1 MATMIDLIEKVLLN
15 LEGYTGDT
23 DVYGTLAENIDSN
36 DSTFTVAGA
45 SYADG
50 SGFSTGLVEIGTEL
64 VYVQNIDRT
73 VAPAEFNGVLRGF
86 RGTTAGSWTTG
97 TRVRNNPRFPVSA
110 VKDALNYTIKSLYP
124 RLMAVTKT
132 EFSGVSSR
140 VQYDMPNSAL
150 AVLSV
155 QYLPSHS
162 AKSWVNISNWSFDSF
177 AGSNA
182 TGTKTINVVAP
193 STGRPIQVVYA
204 FEPNTL
210 DYTDEFT
217 DSGLPSW
224 MEELVIMGACWR
236 LTSFVDSSRV
246 SQLTAEQA
254 LLNGNGD
261 ARSNSSGTNLAKFYL
276 GVFEQQVQLAQQRQA
291 RELPIQKH
299 RLI

>member
-23 DVYGTLAENIDSN
+23 DVYGTLAESITDTDIS
-36 DSTFTVAGA
+36 FTVNGA

-73 VAPAEFNGVLRGF
+73 AAPAEFAGVLRGF
-86 RGTTAGSWTTG
+86 RGTVANDWASG
-97 TRVRNNPRFPVSA
+97 TRVRNNPRFPISA

-124 RLMAVTKT
+124 RLVAVAKT
-132 EFSGVSSR
+132 EFTGVSSR

-155 QYLPSHS
+155 QYLPSYS
-162 AKSWVNISNWSFDSF
+162 AKSWVNISNWSFDNF

-182 TGTKTINVVAP
+182 TGTKSVNIVAP
-193 STGRPIQVVYA
+193 TTGRPIQVVYA
-204 FEPNTL
+204 LEPSNL
-210 DYTDEFT
+210 DFADDFT

-246 SQLTAEQA
+246 SQITAEQSMI
-254 LLNGNGD
+254 NGNGD
-261 ARSNSSGTNLAKFYL
+261 ARSNSSGTSLAKFYL

-291 RELPIQKH
+291 KELPIQKH

>member
-1 MATMIDLIEKVLLN
+1 MATMVNLIEKVLLN

-23 DVYGTLAENIDSN
+23 DVYGTLAANITN
-36 DSTFTVAGA
+36 TASTFTVAGA

-64 VYVQNIDRT
+64 VYVQNINRS
-73 VAPAEFNGVLRGF
+73 VAPAQFSGVLRGF
-86 RGTTAGSWTTG
+86 RGTTATAWTAG
-97 TRVRNNPRFPVSA
+97 TRVRNNPRFPVTA
-110 VKDALNYTIKSLYP
+110 VKDAINYTIKSLYP
-124 RLMAVTKT
+124 RLLAVSKT
-132 EFSGVSSR
+132 EFTGISSR

-150 AVLSV
+150 SVLSV
-155 QYLPSHS
+155 QYLPSYS
-162 AKSWVNISNWSFDSF
+162 AKSWVNISNWSFDNF

-193 STGRPIQVVYA
+193 TTGRPIQVVYA
-204 FEPNTL
+204 LEPSDL
-210 DYTDEFT
+210 EFADEFT

-246 SQLTAEQA
+246 SQITAEQSI
-254 LLNGNGD
+254 LNGNGD
-261 ARSNSSGTNLAKFYL
+261 ARSNSSGTSLAKFYL

-291 RELPIQKH
+291 KELPIQKH